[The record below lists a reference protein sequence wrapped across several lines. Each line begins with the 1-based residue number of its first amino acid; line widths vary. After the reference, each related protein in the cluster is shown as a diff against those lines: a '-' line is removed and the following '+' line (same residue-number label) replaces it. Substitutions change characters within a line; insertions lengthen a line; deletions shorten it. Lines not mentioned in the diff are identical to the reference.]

1 MTEDALALLKEITAQ
16 PDDDLPRLVFA
27 DWLDENGFVD
37 YAEFIRLQVERARVG
52 GEPSARERELYGA
65 KAGLWLQFLPVGFR
79 EGIEF
84 RRGFPYR
91 VRCDAET
98 LFSPDLPPLFVPVE
112 EMEVVVSQLWVEMQD
127 VMPPPLSLP
136 LRRLTVRCEPWLG
149 HALNGHLRRFGP
161 YPRLEHLQI
170 QDTAYSDRG
179 VRGLTP
185 DLGFPAITSLDL
197 SYCGINDDGAEALAE
212 SAWVGKLTELRLI
225 GNHIST
231 DRLEW
236 LRYRFGP
243 ALVE

>member
-1 MTEDALALLKEITAQ
+1 MTEDALALLKEITAH

-27 DWLDENGFVD
+27 DWLDEHGLTD
-37 YAEFIRLQVERARVG
+37 DAEFIRLQVERARVG
-52 GEPSARERELYGA
+52 GEPSARERELYA
-65 KAGLWLQFLPVGFR
+65 ANISRWLQLLPAGFHD
-79 EGIEF
+79 GIEF

-91 VRCDAET
+91 VACDAET
-98 LFSPDLPPLFVPVE
+98 LFSRDLPQLFVPIE
-112 EMEVVVSQLWVEMQD
+112 EIEVVVSQLWVEMQT

-161 YPRLEHLQI
+161 YPRLEHLCI
-170 QDTAYSDRG
+170 QDTAFSDRG

-185 DLGFPAITSLDL
+185 DLGFPALTSLDL
-197 SYCGINDDGAEALAE
+197 SYCGINDDGAKALAE
-212 SAWVGKLTELRLI
+212 SAWVGQLSELRLV

-236 LRYRFGP
+236 LRFRFGD